1 MRTGGGGA
9 LLRTFN
15 PDGSGSVGFG
25 PHRMPNTQA
34 SMPAYGTPNGR
45 VRYSRGA
52 NENSPLVRQILGD
65 GPISSRPPISSFGV
79 SDETMG
85 RIRAA
90 RGGTRLGTPTVPTK
104 TGLGPRGMVGAPMDR
119 ASRFGAQVR
128 MGAGAVMDRGRSSM
142 RNVGR
147 SVAGG
152 ARSAGARTAGAAR
165 AVGGGVS
172 RMMDRGLD
180 AADRGARRMGRGIIG
195 GMDRT
200 ASGARRAAAGARR
213 MGRATGGRISS
224 AVDSALDATDRGLR
238 RAGRGIIGG
247 MDRGAALGR
256 RAGAR
261 TAGAVRAVGGG
272 ISGMMDRGLDAM
284 NRSFIKA
291 ITPGPG
297 RNLGIN
303 MRGFGST
310 GPARTPMGPGATGGG
325 LPRGTGAP
333 RPRAPRSSGGRV
345 SEFLSTKNGK
355 GIAIGLGALVIA
367 GAAMNR
373 RGEGSSSGRTSMARY

>member
-9 LLRTFN
+9 LLSTFN

-65 GPISSRPPISSFGV
+65 GPISSRPTTSFGV
-79 SDETMG
+79 SDEALG

-90 RGGTRLGTPTVPTK
+90 RGGARLGTPTVPVK

-152 ARSAGARTAGAAR
+152 ARSAGSRTAGAAR

-200 ASGARRAAAGARR
+200 ASGTRRAVTGARR
-213 MGRATGGRISS
+213 MGRAAGGRISS

-256 RAGAR
+256 R
-261 TAGAVRAVGGG
+261 TAGAARAVGGG
-272 ISGMMDRGLDAM
+272 LSGMVDRGLDAM

-291 ITPGPG
+291 VTPGPPKPG

-310 GPARTPMGPGATGGG
+310 ARSRTPMGPGATGGG
-325 LPRGTGAP
+325 LPTGTRAP
-333 RPRAPRSSGGRV
+333 RPRAPRSSGGRA

-355 GIAIGLGALVIA
+355 GLAIGLGALVIA